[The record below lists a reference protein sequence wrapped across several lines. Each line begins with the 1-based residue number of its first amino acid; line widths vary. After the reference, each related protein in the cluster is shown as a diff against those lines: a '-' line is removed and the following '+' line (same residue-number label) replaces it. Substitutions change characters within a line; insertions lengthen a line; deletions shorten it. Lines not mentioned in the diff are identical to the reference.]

1 MRGLTRKQK
10 LSPERP
16 ICQTGILRLS
26 HDGRG
31 VGEVDGKK
39 TFIFGGLPNEVV
51 SFQYTSVRRRLD
63 EGRAIDITM
72 PSPFRTAPHCAHF
85 GVCGGCQLQHL
96 EPEAQLEHKQAVML
110 EQLQHLGGVTPRE
123 VLAPLTGPLWGYRR
137 KARLGVRFVQKKNK
151 LLIGF
156 RERQANKLADLS
168 ECSILV
174 PEFGS
179 LIPDLQRLIAGLAG
193 FEVIPQIEI
202 SVGTG
207 PDERG
212 LVIRHL
218 APLSESD
225 VDKLK
230 AFAKTN
236 QICLFLQAKG
246 PESVQCLWPDPDKR
260 FLSYILEPYHLKFEF
275 HPSDFTQVNHEMNE
289 QMVARALSLL
299 EPKSTDRILDLFCGI
314 GNFSLP
320 LAMQAE
326 KVVGVEGHAEAVRRA
341 QHNATLNQIENVQF
355 YAQDLTKPLD
365 PAWASAQ
372 YDLVLLDPPRSG
384 ALEMMPHLVAWGPRR
399 ILYISCQPATMA
411 RDAAILV
418 ESGYQLVKAG
428 VMDMFPH
435 TAHVESLALFE
446 K

>member
-10 LSPERP
+10 LSTERP
-16 ICQTGILRLS
+16 FSQANILRLS

-51 SFQYTSVRRRLD
+51 SFQYTSVRKRMD
-63 EGRAIDITM
+63 EGRAIEINM
-72 PSPFRTAPHCAHF
+72 PSPFRTTPHCAHY
-85 GVCGGCQLQHL
+85 GICGGCQLQHL
-96 EPEAQLEHKQAVML
+96 APDSQLAHKQAVML
-110 EQLQHLGGVTPRE
+110 EQLQHLGGVIPKE
-123 VLAPLTGPLWGYRR
+123 VLEPLTGPLWGYRR

-168 ECSILV
+168 ECSILI
-174 PEFGS
+174 PEFGR
-179 LIPDLQRLIAGLAG
+179 LLPDLQALIGGLAG
-193 FEVIPQIEI
+193 FDVIPQIEI
-202 SVGTG
+202 SVGSG

-212 LVIRHL
+212 LVVRHL
-218 APLSESD
+218 APLNESD
-225 VDKLK
+225 LEQLK
-230 AFAKTN
+230 SFARAN
-236 QICLFLQAKG
+236 QICIFLQPKG
-246 PESVQCLWPDPDKR
+246 PESVHCLWPNPEKR
-260 FLSYILEPYHLKFEF
+260 FLSYSLKSYGLKFEF

-289 QMVARALSLL
+289 QMVAQALALL
-299 EPKSTDRILDLFCGI
+299 APRSTDRILDLFCGI

-320 LAMQAE
+320 LAQQAG

-341 QHNATLNQIENVQF
+341 QHNANLNQISNVAF

-365 PAWASAQ
+365 SVWASEQ

-384 ALEMMPHLVAWGPRR
+384 ALEMMPHLVAWEPRK

-418 ESGYQLVKAG
+418 QNGYKLAKVG
-428 VMDMFPH
+428 IMDMFPH